1 MFVYLYI
8 HTYMHAYIHT
18 YIHTYFVERH
28 IHWRSKPTA
37 LPFSPNPKT
46 SADFCRLPCNG
57 PLSRSTDPQ
66 SCSYR
71 CILIYMHACMH
82 AYIHIHTCVCVCVLT
97 YVCMYVCVYVFM
109 HTYIHTYIYST
120 YTVHT
125 RYMHITEAVLTS
137 LATPT
142 GCNFLNDAQNLRV
155 GSETSCRSLDA
166 HAGERLGCQSASRS
180 NTR

>member
-1 MFVYLYI
+1 MQIWYMHMYGYIYIYVCIHIYIYLFIYLFICLFMFVYLYI

-82 AYIHIHTCVCVCVLT
+82 ACIHTYTHVRVCVCT
-97 YVCMYVCVYVFM
+97 YVCMYVCMCVCLYAYI
-109 HTYIHTYIYST
+109 HTYIHTY
-120 YTVHT
+120 TVHIQ
-125 RYMHITEAVLTS
+125 YI
-137 LATPT
+137 LATCTSQKLCLPA
-142 GCNFLNDAQNLRV
+142 LPPPRDAI
-155 GSETSCRSLDA
+155 S
-166 HAGERLGCQSASRS
+166 
-180 NTR
+180 